1 QLDPN
6 KGERPDRAE
15 PSRQPFAPLPASQPE
30 DQVLTQLP
38 DVPDLV
44 HDRRFREGARRLL
57 AQGKTPGELVLA
69 VRAAVGD
76 PQECGGLSFIAD
88 RFARW
93 ARKAQDKERQQRQS
107 RERAAEQTEH
117 REQDRKEAQERARIR
132 GEQESEEGRQR
143 IETAIAQLPW
153 RRV

>member
-15 PSRQPFAPLPASQPE
+15 PSRQPCAPLPALQPE
-30 DQVLTQLP
+30 DQVLRQLP

-57 AQGKTPGELVLA
+57 AQGKTPRELVLA

-76 PQECGGLSFIAD
+76 PEECGGLSFIAD
-88 RFARW
+88 RFPRW
-93 ARKAQDKERQQRQS
+93 ARKAQEKERQQRQS
-107 RERAAEQTEH
+107 RERAGEQMK
-117 REQDRKEAQERARIR
+117 RWEQERNEAKERARIR
-132 GEQESEEGRQR
+132 
-143 IETAIAQLPW
+143 
-153 RRV
+153 

>member
-69 VRAAVGD
+69 VGPLLGIPRSVEACHSLLTDLQDGPERHRTKSANRD
-76 PQECGGLSFIAD
+76 
-88 RFARW
+88 
-93 ARKAQDKERQQRQS
+93 KAESVQPSKQNIGS
-107 RERAAEQTEH
+107 R
-117 REQDRKEAQERARIR
+117 I
-132 GEQESEEGRQR
+132 
-143 IETAIAQLPW
+143 
-153 RRV
+153 